1 MTVTTPKKRIR
12 LSGLES
18 MLNKNAISVYLK
30 EIDQIPLLNRDEEV
44 ELARR
49 ASTGDE
55 EAKEKLI
62 VSNLRF
68 VVSVAKKYQGH
79 GIPLTDLISEGNL
92 GLITAVSKFDYTRG
106 FHFISYAVWWIK
118 QSIIKA
124 LSEKSRMVRLPMN
137 RANELM
143 QIGKYIDEY
152 SKENGK
158 RPLDE
163 EIADAL
169 SMNKDEIKKLMDIS
183 SGHSSIEEMS
193 VQGEPES
200 LQKQAFE
207 FSVDP
212 HESPDEKA
220 MVTSLKDSIDQ
231 LLRRLSD
238 RERTIIEYRFGLNG
252 KEPHSLSK
260 IGAQL
265 NLTKERIRQIEKSA
279 MSQIRNYQDARELA
293 VYLN

>member
-1 MTVTTPKKRIR
+1 MTLNSTPRRNR
-12 LSGLES
+12 LSGLEK
-18 MLNKNAISVYLK
+18 MLSRNAISVYLK
-30 EIDQIPLLNRDEEV
+30 EIDQIPLLTRDEELD
-44 ELARR
+44 LAKR
-49 ASTGDE
+49 AAQGDD
-55 EAKEKLI
+55 EAKERLI
-62 VSNLRF
+62 VANLRF

-92 GLITAVSKFDYTRG
+92 GLITAVSKFDYSRG

-143 QIGKYIDEY
+143 QISKYIDTY

-158 RPLDE
+158 RPADE
-163 EIADAL
+163 EIAQAL
-169 SMNKDEIKKLMDIS
+169 SLNKDEIKKLMDIS
-183 SGHSSIEEMS
+183 SGHSSLEEIS
-193 VQGEPES
+193 AAGEPEMI
-200 LQKQAFE
+200 QKQSVE
-207 FSVDP
+207 FSIDSQ
-212 HESPDEKA
+212 ENPDEKA
-220 MVTSLKDSIDQ
+220 MVSSLRDSIDR
-231 LLRRLSD
+231 LLHRLSD

-260 IGAQL
+260 IGARL

-279 MSQIRNYQDARELA
+279 MSQIRSNQDARELA